1 MSDATALG
9 YVAGFLTTVAFLP
22 QVLKAW
28 RTQSTEDLS
37 WVMLCFF
44 SCGVAL
50 WVVYGIMLEEPP
62 IILFNAI
69 TLGLTLILAV
79 IKLRHAAPK

>member
-9 YVAGFLTTVAFLP
+9 YVAGFFTTLAFLP

-37 WVMLCFF
+37 WVMLGFF
-44 SCGVAL
+44 GSGVGL
-50 WVVYGIMLEEPP
+50 WIVYGMMLEEPP

-69 TLGLTLILAV
+69 TLGLTLVLAT
-79 IKLRHAAPK
+79 IKLRHHQAK

>member
-1 MSDATALG
+1 MSNATALG
-9 YVAGFLTTVAFLP
+9 YVAGLLTTLAFLP

-37 WVMLCFF
+37 WIMLCFF
-44 SCGVAL
+44 SCGVSL
-50 WVVYGIMLEEPP
+50 WIVYGIMLEEPP

-69 TLGLTLILAV
+69 TLGLTLVLAT
-79 IKLRHAAPK
+79 IKFRHATPK

>member
-9 YVAGFLTTVAFLP
+9 YVAGFLTTLAFLP
-22 QVLKAW
+22 QVIKAW
-28 RTQSTEDLS
+28 RTQSTDDLS
-37 WVMLCFF
+37 WLMLGSFA
-44 SCGVAL
+44 CGVSL

-69 TLGLTLILAV
+69 TLGLTVVLAT
-79 IKLRHAAPK
+79 IKFRHREPK

>member
-9 YVAGFLTTVAFLP
+9 YVAGFLTTLAFLP

-28 RTQSTEDLS
+28 CTQSTADLS
-37 WVMLCFF
+37 WIMLCFF
-44 SCGVAL
+44 GCGVTL

-69 TLGLTLILAV
+69 TLGLTLVLAS
-79 IKLRHAAPK
+79 IKFLHRQPK

>member
-1 MSDATALG
+1 MSNATALG
-9 YVAGFLTTVAFLP
+9 YVAGLLTTLAFLP
-22 QVLKAW
+22 QVIKAW

-44 SCGVAL
+44 SCGVSL
-50 WVVYGIMLEEPP
+50 WIVYGIMLEEPP

-69 TLGLTLILAV
+69 TLGLTLVLAT
-79 IKLRHAAPK
+79 IKFRHATPK